1 MKHKNKYTFLMNWL
15 EKEPLKYSD
24 MNRLLKSV
32 KLDKDG
38 FYKIAKEFKS
48 DKWRNRTDYQG
59 YGNTN
64 LVLLKF
70 GASSYECDKPKIK
83 KGKDGKYIL
92 TAYGLKTKENPF
104 KRTKKSLKLE
114 KEYWKE
120 VNKKNQSPQEYFP
133 INTIEERII
142 FEDDDYKVIKKN
154 KTVKYI

>member
-32 KLDKDG
+32 KLNNKG
-38 FYKIAKEFKS
+38 FYEITKEFKD
-48 DKWRNRTDYQG
+48 DKWRNRADYQG

-70 GASSYECDKPKIK
+70 GASNYKCDKPRIK
-83 KGKDGKYIL
+83 KGKDGKYTL

-114 KEYWKE
+114 REYWTE
-120 VNKKNQSPQEYFP
+120 INKKNQLPTEYFL
-133 INTIEERII
+133 IHKIEEHIV
-142 FEDDDYKVIKKN
+142 FEDDDYKLIKKTTKGN
-154 KTVKYI
+154 

>member
-1 MKHKNKYTFLMNWL
+1 MKHKNKYTFLLNWL

-32 KLDKDG
+32 KLNNKG
-38 FYKIAKEFKS
+38 FYRITEEFKD
-48 DKWRNRTDYQG
+48 DKWRTRTDYQG

-64 LVLLKF
+64 LVLLKY
-70 GASSYECDKPKIK
+70 GASSYSSDKPRIK
-83 KGKDGKYIL
+83 KGKDGKYTL

-114 KEYWKE
+114 KEYWEE
-120 VNKKNQSPQEYFP
+120 VNKKNQLPMEHFP
-133 INTIEERII
+133 IYTIEERVI